1 MSHRCNTQNLNTSS
15 NLNSRPSH
23 IYHHKPGNR
32 LFSIRMK
39 TYSEPI
45 LKLLNQISSHDFY
58 TVMRDFFL
66 VSAISIRNAV
76 DHGPEHAKFE
86 KRYQDIIACYKK
98 PELDIFAKAFGLMQ
112 GEYNRMLN
120 GDRQYTDLCG
130 ELYML
135 SYTSSSKAGQFF
147 TPYCASKLCADGCI
161 TEEAVKAK
169 LGNDPDAVITIM
181 EPSCGAGGML
191 IAAAERLAELKVN
204 YSWNALAYATDID
217 ERCVA
222 MSYIQCSLLG
232 IPAIIT
238 HGNALTLEVWG
249 VWHTPAYIFG
259 YLHFKNRTPSREKKQ
274 ESLKKQGEI
283 AGKSSPDNPKN
294 VPENNTT
301 TQRIPNT
308 NHIPEQL
315 SLF

>member
-1 MSHRCNTQNLNTSS
+1 
-15 NLNSRPSH
+15 
-23 IYHHKPGNR
+23 
-32 LFSIRMK
+32 MK

-204 YSWNALAYATDID
+204 YAWNALAYATDID

-238 HGNALTLEVWG
+238 HGNALTLEVWAE
-249 VWHTPAYIFG
+249 WHTPAYIFN
-259 YLHFKNRTPSREKKQ
+259 YLHFKNRIPNHEKIQ
-274 ESLKKQGEI
+274 ETLKKQGGN
-283 AGKSSPDNPKN
+283 AGKNSPDNSKN
-294 VPENNTT
+294 VPENSTT

>member
-238 HGNALTLEVWG
+238 HGNALTLEVWAE
-249 VWHTPAYIFG
+249 WHTPAYIFG
-259 YLHFKNRTPSREKKQ
+259 YLHFKNRTPSREKK
-274 ESLKKQGEI
+274 
-283 AGKSSPDNPKN
+283 
-294 VPENNTT
+294 T
-301 TQRIPNT
+301 RISQKTRGNCWK
-308 NHIPEQL
+308 I
-315 SLF
+315 

>member
-1 MSHRCNTQNLNTSS
+1 
-15 NLNSRPSH
+15 
-23 IYHHKPGNR
+23 
-32 LFSIRMK
+32 MK
-39 TYSEPI
+39 SYSDPI
-45 LKLLNQISSHDFY
+45 LRLLNQISSHDFY

-76 DHGPEHAKFE
+76 DHGPEHPKYE
-86 KRYQDIIACYKK
+86 KRYQDIIANYKK
-98 PELDIFAKAFGLMQ
+98 PELDIFAKSFSLMQ
-112 GEYNRMLN
+112 QEYNRMLD

-161 TEEAVKAK
+161 TEDKVKEK
-169 LGNDPDAVITIM
+169 LDNDPDGVITIM

-191 IAAAERLAELKVN
+191 IAAAERLAELNVN
-204 YSWNALAYATDID
+204 YARNALAYGTDID

-238 HGNALTLEVWG
+238 HGNVLTQEVWSE
-249 VWHTPAYIFG
+249 WHTPAYIFA
-259 YLHFKNRTPSREKKQ
+259 YLHFKNKTPKSEKLKESIQ
-274 ESLKKQGEI
+274 ENIKKE
-283 AGKSSPDNPKN
+283 PK
-294 VPENNTT
+294 TT
-301 TQRIPNT
+301 K
-308 NHIPEQL
+308 NHNQIPEQL

>member
-1 MSHRCNTQNLNTSS
+1 
-15 NLNSRPSH
+15 
-23 IYHHKPGNR
+23 
-32 LFSIRMK
+32 MK

-66 VSAISIRNAV
+66 VSAISIRNSV
-76 DHGPEHAKFE
+76 DYGPEHPKYE
-86 KRYQDIIACYKK
+86 KRYQDIIAGYKK
-98 PELDIFAKAFGLMQ
+98 PELDVFAKAFALMHA
-112 GEYNRMLN
+112 EYDRMLN

-147 TPYCASKLCADGCI
+147 TPYCASKVCAEGCI
-161 TEEAVKAK
+161 TEDKIRAK
-169 LGNDPDAVITIM
+169 LDNDPDGVITIM

-204 YSWNALAYATDID
+204 YAWNALAYATDID

-238 HGNALTLEVWG
+238 HGNALTLEVWAE
-249 VWHTPAYIFG
+249 WHTPAYIFN
-259 YLHFKNRTPSREKKQ
+259 YLHFKNRIPNHEKIQ
-274 ESLKKQGEI
+274 ETIKKQGEN
-283 AGKSSPDNPKN
+283 AGKNCPDNSKN
-294 VPENNTT
+294 VPENNESTA
-301 TQRIPNT
+301 RIPNT
-308 NHIPEQL
+308 NQIPEQL